1 MIKFERLYRSLSIP
15 CFQPGVLFWYPSL
28 SYLPL
33 ARLYLKLYA
42 LDTDWASGQS
52 YHFWFG
58 WLL

>member
-33 ARLYLKLYA
+33 ARWMEFELAFSADLIFNIA
-42 LDTDWASGQS
+42 Q
-52 YHFWFG
+52 
-58 WLL
+58 